1 MIVMCHLFRSHTQNQ
16 IPLFEA
22 QNIIP
27 MGDYG
32 PLLLSVG
39 FKNCNGC
46 LCVCVCGWVGVQL
59 WFVVRDIRA
68 AGEALYTLQVQ
79 PSKEATIII
88 SK

>member
-46 LCVCVCGWVGVQL
+46 LCVCVWVGGCSI
-59 WFVVRDIRA
+59 VVRREGHKSCRRSSVHA
-68 AGEALYTLQVQ
+68 ASTA
-79 PSKEATIII
+79 
-88 SK
+88 